1 MKTTRKTCPK
11 CALHTVNVRRS
22 RPAKVGRVRVHEC
35 LNCAHRWT
43 SIEMTAEFLKD
54 RLLRGDDE
62 ALRDLM
68 RVVS

>member
-1 MKTTRKTCPK
+1 MKTTKKTCPK
-11 CALHTVNVRRS
+11 CEKRMVNVRRS

-35 LNCAHRWT
+35 LDCLHRWT
-43 SIEMTAEFLKD
+43 TVEMSAEFLKD